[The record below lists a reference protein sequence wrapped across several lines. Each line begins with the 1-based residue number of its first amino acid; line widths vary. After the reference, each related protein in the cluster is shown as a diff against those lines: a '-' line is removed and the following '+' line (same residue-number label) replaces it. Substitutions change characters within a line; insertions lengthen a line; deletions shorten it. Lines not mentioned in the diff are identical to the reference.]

1 MTATDDAIDKTAQ
14 SAEPNGI
21 AAAGPEM
28 MEAVVQDSY
37 GSAPEQVLRLAK
49 VVRPTIGA
57 HEVLLQVRAASV
69 DRGTWHVMAGL
80 PYPIRLAGFGLRRP
94 KGLNPGHAVARPMRA
109 CWAEATAKSERC
121 CCHHSSARSLAHSSP
136 QRTRRT
142 SRFSVS
148 SSRPE

>member
-21 AAAGPEM
+21 TAAGPEM

-69 DRGTWHVMAGL
+69 DRGTWHVMARL
-80 PYPIRLAGFGLRRP
+80 PCPIDLQVLGCADPRVSIRATPWRDRCAPAGRKRP
-94 KGLNPGHAVARPMRA
+94 PSPSDPAVTIRQPDA
-109 CWAEATAKSERC
+109 W
-121 CCHHSSARSLAHSSP
+121 H
-136 QRTRRT
+136 
-142 SRFSVS
+142 
-148 SSRPE
+148 